1 VIKIY
6 NIDFSGLN
14 EMTNPWVQR
23 LFENRNRYICCKG
36 SAGSGK
42 SYGIAQLL
50 VYRML
55 AEEGHNCLVIRKVGN
70 TLRESCFNLLKEVI
84 YLYGC
89 EKLFNINKTEMSI
102 ECMNGNR
109 FILRGLDD
117 SDKIK
122 SINGITDMWLEE
134 ASELEISEFRQLDIR
149 LRGRSK
155 NPKQMFITFNPTYI
169 THWLKAEFFDNR
181 KPNATVIETT
191 YKDNIFLD
199 EEACKVLEGFKDTD
213 PYFYMVYALG
223 HWGITGGSYFSEFR
237 ESVHVVTPITI
248 PDYWKR
254 YVSIDY
260 GLDMLA
266 ALWFAVDTHNN
277 AYVYKELYE
286 SDLIISDAAKRIKEV
301 NKGDKIDIYYA
312 PPDLDNRRQET
323 GKSALDIFYEHGLP
337 FIKSNN
343 NRVQGWFN
351 VKEWLK
357 PSMTKDEQTG
367 IEKLEAPLRIFPC
380 CKNLI
385 RCMPQIQTDK
395 NDPNDC
401 ANTPHEVTHIN
412 DSLRGFCTMRVSPSI
427 ATAKPKQQL
436 PYALRNENTKNQN
449 IIMEW

>member
-1 VIKIY
+1 M
-6 NIDFSGLN
+6 N
-14 EMTNPWVQR
+14 
-23 LFENRNRYICCKG
+23 G

-55 AEEGHNCLVIRKVGN
+55 AEENHNVLVIRKVGN

-84 YLYGC
+84 SLYGC
-89 EKLFNINKTEMSI
+89 EKLFTINKSDMSI
-102 ECMNGNR
+102 ECINGNR
-109 FILRGLDD
+109 FVMRGMDD
-117 SDKIK
+117 NEKIK

-134 ASELEISEFRQLDIR
+134 ASELEIEQFRQLDIR
-149 LRGRSK
+149 LRGKSK
-155 NPKQMFITFNPTYI
+155 QAKQMFITFNPTYI
-169 THWLKAEFFDNR
+169 THWLKTEFFDNR
-181 KPNATVIETT
+181 KPNALVLETT
-191 YKDNIFLD
+191 YKDNKFLD
-199 EEACKVLEGFKDTD
+199 KEACEVLEGFKDTD

-223 HWGITGGSYFSEFR
+223 HWGITGGNYFREFR
-237 ESVHVVTPITI
+237 ETVHVVDPILI

-286 SDLIISDAAKRIKEV
+286 KDLIISDAAKRIKEV
-301 NKGDKIDIYYA
+301 NAGDKIDIYYA

-323 GKSALDIFYEHGLP
+323 GKSALDIFFEHGIP

-357 PSMTKDEQTG
+357 PSMVKDEQTG
-367 IEKLEAPLRIFPC
+367 EEKMMAPLRIFPC

-395 NDPNDC
+395 DDPNDTS
-401 ANTPHEVTHIN
+401 NTPHELTHIN
-412 DSLRGFCTMRVSPSI
+412 DSLRYFACMRVSPSVE
-427 ATAKPKQQL
+427 TTKKKQL
-436 PYALRNENTKNQN
+436 PWFFRSKETNQN
-449 IIMEW
+449 QVMEW